1 MAESTLV
8 ILKPDAVSR
17 GLTGEIVARL
27 ERVGL
32 RVDAIRI
39 SRNEVE
45 MIDNHYPRDDQWLSI
60 VGGKTLE
67 DYERLGVSAV
77 EKLGTDNAVDIGQMV
92 RGWLSEFMAS
102 GPIVPMIVTGN
113 RAIETVRKIVGS
125 TLPVSA
131 APGTIRGDFSSD
143 SADAANTE
151 SRPVKN
157 LIHAS
162 GDPEEA
168 AREIK
173 LWFPDL
179 DTVSK

>member
-17 GLTGEIVARL
+17 GLTGEIIARL

-32 RVDAIRI
+32 RVDAIRV
-39 SRNEVE
+39 SRGETE
-45 MIDNHYPRDDQWLSI
+45 MIDNHYPRDDKWLSI

-67 DYERLGVSAV
+67 DYERLGLSAT
-77 EKLGTDNAVDIGQMV
+77 EKLGTDNAVEIGQMV
-92 RGWLSEFMAS
+92 RRWLSDFMSS

-113 RAIETVRKIVGS
+113 RTIETVRKIVGS
-125 TLPVSA
+125 TLPVAA

-143 SADAANTE
+143 SADAANAE

-173 LWFPDL
+173 LWFPDHN
-179 DTVSK
+179 VVPG

>member
-17 GLTGEIVARL
+17 GLTGEIIARL

-32 RVDAIRI
+32 RIDEIRV
-39 SRNEVE
+39 SRGESQ

-67 DYERLGVSAV
+67 DYERLGVSAK
-77 EKLGTDNAVDIGQMV
+77 EKLGTDNPVEIGQMV
-92 RGWLSEFMAS
+92 RNWLSDFMSS

-113 RAIETVRKIVGS
+113 RAIETVRKIAGS
-125 TLPVSA
+125 TLPVAA

-143 SADAANTE
+143 SADAANAE

-173 LWFPDL
+173 LWFPDREA
-179 DTVSK
+179 VSE